1 MFYYL
6 DGKIT
11 HIEPYIAV
19 VDVGGVGY
27 LCRVSARTQSRLTV
41 GQKGRLYT
49 YLRVGED
56 IFELYGFADVEEKNV
71 FELLTGV
78 SGVGVKVALAILSA
92 MNPDQCILAVL
103 NGDEKALC
111 AAQGVGKKLAQ
122 RLILELKD
130 KFKKEYSN
138 VTASDGF
145 DFAAPEAGSG
155 DKLTEARMAM
165 QALGYTAAEAA
176 AALRGIDMEALSLEQ
191 ILKEALKKMMK

>member
-6 DGKIT
+6 DGKIA
-11 HIEPYIAV
+11 HMEPHIAV

-27 LCRVSARTQSRLTV
+27 LCHVSARTQARLTV

-56 IFELYGFADVEEKNV
+56 VFELYGFADAEEKNV

-78 SGVGVKVALAILSA
+78 SGAGVKVPLAILSA
-92 MNPDQCILAVL
+92 LNPDQCILAVL

-111 AAQGVGKKLAQ
+111 TAQGVGKKLAQ
-122 RLILELKD
+122 RMILELKD
-130 KFKKEYSN
+130 KFKKEYAN
-138 VTASDGF
+138 VSASDGF
-145 DFAAPEAGSG
+145 EFAMPEAAAA
-155 DKLTEARMAM
+155 DKLGEARMAM

-176 AALRGIDMEALSLEQ
+176 AALKGIDIEALTLEQ